1 MKKIFT
7 TAVIFSILIGL
18 LINTSCKKSK
28 DVTEYT
34 LTVTVNEGISGTP
47 GTGTYTYTEVED
59 VAYSYTLQEGY
70 SALAVLLDGEEV
82 ESSGTVTM
90 DGNHFILVTAGKGTG
105 DYKLSVSIATG
116 AVGTPDTG
124 SYYYDAGEQINYSYS
139 LESGYTNLRVS
150 LDGVSIATTGTI
162 TISKNHLLYV
172 YAEKEYYIQGSW
184 RLAEQ
189 YEDGSS
195 FTVTAVF
202 TGETESGTVVDS
214 DGGIGTYTV
223 SGANVSFIIE
233 YPEVIYEYTGTFSEA
248 GQMSGKSKRF
258 IVNDNTYN
266 NGTWAAAIITD

>member
-18 LINTSCKKSK
+18 LINTSCKKSQ

-34 LTVTVNEGISGTP
+34 LTVTVNEGIDGTP

-59 VAYSYTLQEGY
+59 VEYSYTLQEGY
-70 SALAVLLDGEEV
+70 SALAVQLDGKDV
-82 ESSGTVTM
+82 ASSGTVTM
-90 DGNHFILVTAGKGTG
+90 DGDHFILVTAGKGTG
-105 DYKLSVSIATG
+105 DYKLSITISTG
-116 AVGTPDTG
+116 AVGTPETG
-124 SYYYDAGEQINYSYS
+124 SYYYDAGEQVNYSYS
-139 LESGYTNLRVS
+139 LENGYTNLRVS

-162 TISKNHLLYV
+162 TISKNHVLYV
-172 YAEKEYYIQGSW
+172 YAEKEFYIQGPW

-195 FTVTAVF
+195 FTVTVVF

-214 DGGIGTYTV
+214 DGGTGTYTV

-233 YPEVIYEYTGTFSEA
+233 YPEVIYEYTGTFSEE
-248 GQMSGKSKRF
+248 GQMSGTSKRF
-258 IVNDNTYN
+258 IVNENTYN